1 MISLNSQ
8 VFLELDRSPQNNYET
23 KNTPEYFSLHPQ
35 WNHKNGWKNV
45 LNNLRLL
52 IQPTILLWAN
62 CLQQRFAPAP
72 WLDIFPDRHLLL
84 GFHNLIAAINRF

>member
-8 VFLELDRSPQNNYET
+8 AFLELDPLPQNNSET
-23 KNTPEYFSLHPQ
+23 KNTPECFSLHRQ

-52 IQPTILLWAN
+52 I
-62 CLQQRFAPAP
+62 
-72 WLDIFPDRHLLL
+72 
-84 GFHNLIAAINRF
+84 

>member
-8 VFLELDRSPQNNYET
+8 AFLELDPLPQNNSET
-23 KNTPEYFSLHPQ
+23 KNTPECFSLHPQ

-52 IQPTILLWAN
+52 IQPTILLWSIG
-62 CLQQRFAPAP
+62 P
-72 WLDIFPDRHLLL
+72 WLDIFPNRHLLL
-84 GFHNLIAAINRF
+84 GFQNLIAAINRF